1 MFPYHRNE
9 NARQLGIELSPRLTK
24 TLEFAEDPELLLDA
38 LRSFKDK
45 VITTHLLRIRMKTIS
60 GTTFSPT
67 TIESYARFAKD
78 FELIV
83 KLSERS
89 GYRLTELGIHL
100 INLMKKGMQNTKFK
114 NALARVLLSNA
125 RKRHIFRKFLKFAES
140 APTKRMIWDEFNR
153 PTGNVLINWC
163 LAAGLVREHDDY
175 VASTQLRLGRKHDDA
190 EFWNVLSETFA
201 EMGERSSPGMKR
213 LYAKIREIRP
223 KVTVKLDLGD
233 HMEFDK
239 HLERLLSNQ
248 HYRHRISLYG
258 APTGD
263 LEDDRNVF
271 VHDRKRYAYIEI
283 RERSS

>member
-1 MFPYHRNE
+1 ME
-9 NARQLGIELSPRLTK
+9 
-24 TLEFAEDPELLLDA
+24 
-38 LRSFKDK
+38 
-45 VITTHLLRIRMKTIS
+45 TIS

-83 KLSERS
+83 DLSERY

-100 INLMKKGMQNTKFK
+100 VDLMKEGMQNTKFK
-114 NALARVLLSNA
+114 NALARVLLSNP
-125 RKRHIFRKFLKFAES
+125 RKGHTFRKFLEFAKS

-163 LAAGLVREHDDY
+163 LAAGLVRVHDDY
-175 VASTQLRLGRKHDDA
+175 VASVQLRRGRKHDDA
-190 EFWNVLSETFA
+190 EFWRVLSETFA
-201 EMGERSSPGMKR
+201 EMSERDSSGMKR

-223 KVTVKLDLGD
+223 KVTVKLDFRD
-233 HMEFDK
+233 HREFDK
-239 HLERLLSNQ
+239 HLERLLSDP

-263 LEDDRNVF
+263 LEDDQNVF

-283 RERSS
+283 SGRSA